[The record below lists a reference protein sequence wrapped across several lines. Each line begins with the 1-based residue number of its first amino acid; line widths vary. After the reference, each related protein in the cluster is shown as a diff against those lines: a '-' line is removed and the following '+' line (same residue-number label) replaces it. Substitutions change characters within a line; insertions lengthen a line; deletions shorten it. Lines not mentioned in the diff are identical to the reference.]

1 MSSVFC
7 VPPLLFVTFN
17 EMYGISY
24 TLLGTLVL
32 VNFCTQL
39 GIDFIFTFFAKHFN
53 TKLTVRLMPLIT
65 ASGLLIYGLIPHFF
79 PQYAY
84 LGLLA
89 GTVIFSVSA
98 GLSEVLTSPTIAA
111 IPSDDPKRDMSFLHS
126 IYGVGVVSMVVI
138 SSVFF
143 KLFGTE
149 NWVYLMIILALL
161 PVISSI
167 LFMISP
173 MPHMEAGEK
182 AEKGTGTKKRAIGLA
197 LCFACIFFGSCAEN
211 AMASWVSGFIE
222 TTVTIDKALGDI
234 LGAASFAALLAL
246 ARMAY
251 AKYGK
256 NIMRTL
262 LVGMIGAAVCY
273 LTVGF
278 SSNSIVSLVACMLT
292 GLFTSMLWPGTLIMM
307 EENIKGAGVTAFA
320 LMAAGG
326 DTGASLAPQLMGA
339 IADGVSEGQIGARLG
354 ELLGV
359 TPLQAGMR
367 VGMLTCAIFPIMGIA
382 VVLII
387 KRYFKKIKE

>member
-39 GIDFIFTFFAKHFN
+39 AIDFIFTFLAKYFN
-53 TKLTVRLMPLIT
+53 IKLTVRLMPLIT
-65 ASGLLIYGLIPHFF
+65 ALGLLIYGLVPHFF

-84 LGLLA
+84 LGLLV

-111 IPSDDPKRDMSFLHS
+111 LPSDDPKRDMSFLHS
-126 IYGVGVVSMVVI
+126 IYGVGVVSMVVL

-143 KLFGTE
+143 KIFGTE

-161 PVISSI
+161 PVVSSV
-167 LFMISP
+167 LFMIAP
-173 MPHMEAGEK
+173 MPDMAVGESTD
-182 AEKGTGTKKRAIGLA
+182 KGTGTKKRAVELA

-222 TTVTIDKALGDI
+222 TTVTIDKMWGDI
-234 LGAASFAALLAL
+234 LGAAAFAALLAL

-256 NIMRTL
+256 NITRTL

-278 SSNSIVSLVACMLT
+278 SSNSVVSLVACMLT

-307 EENIKGAGVTAFA
+307 EENVKGAGVTAFA

-326 DTGASLAPQLMGA
+326 DTGASLAPQLLGA
-339 IADGVSEGQIGARLG
+339 ITDAVSEGEFGARVA
-354 ELLGV
+354 EFLGV
-359 TPLQAGMR
+359 TPVQAGMKI
-367 VGMLTCAIFPIMGIA
+367 GMITCAIFPIMGIF
-382 VVLII
+382 VVLFIM
-387 KRYFKKIKE
+387 RYFKKNRE